1 MNTAVQLRPAGDVLR
16 SELLF
21 GAPQRTVAGQLGPVA
36 LFCGGEL
43 VAYRIRYGR
52 RTRLF
57 VFRTLSGDDR
67 LAARLPGVHPRV
79 RLLLETRSAGR
90 SRLVRGLFSYL
101 VKSRRDPRLVPD
113 AVYLRL
119 GVVLAGRL
127 PKHKILLSLLAPAL
141 LPEPREPARMS
152 LLATRKVA
160 RSGSEAAKAT

>member
-1 MNTAVQLRPAGDVLR
+1 MNTAVQLRPAGDLLR

-43 VAYRIRYGR
+43 VAYRIRHHR

-57 VFRTLSGDDR
+57 VFRTLAVDDG
-67 LAARLPGVHPRV
+67 LATSLPGVHPRV
-79 RLLLETRSAGR
+79 RLLFD
-90 SRLVRGLFSYL
+90 VRTVARVHIVRCLFSYL
-101 VKSRRDPRLVPD
+101 VKSRRDPLVPD